1 MKSDK
6 WNQEKTK
13 EPHLKAERAT
23 VASQPWPFC
32 KPIWVL
38 SGQFSPPNMC
48 QQNSNDWLSELWKYR
63 KNRLFAPEWLC
74 VANIASREAENE
86 QIVWQDS
93 VRQFLSLKRPT
104 PALPVGREWRTRA
117 DWGRP
122 APKNSPTLPTGE
134 GRGGASLKLFGI
146 REKTKRAPYS
156 PEHGA
161 PIFFLLLSRVTSRRL
176 ITTHQKGGSTQSLYK
191 I

>member
-6 WNQEKTK
+6 WNQEKTFALFKLAK

-23 VASQPWPFC
+23 VAMQLWPFC
-32 KPIWVL
+32 KPVWVL

-48 QQNSNDWLSELWKYR
+48 QQNSNDWLSELWKR
-63 KNRLFAPEWLC
+63 HKNRLFAPEWLC

-117 DWGRP
+117 AWRP
-122 APKNSPTLPTGE
+122 TPAYWTS
-134 GRGGASLKLFGI
+134 RASVPCRI